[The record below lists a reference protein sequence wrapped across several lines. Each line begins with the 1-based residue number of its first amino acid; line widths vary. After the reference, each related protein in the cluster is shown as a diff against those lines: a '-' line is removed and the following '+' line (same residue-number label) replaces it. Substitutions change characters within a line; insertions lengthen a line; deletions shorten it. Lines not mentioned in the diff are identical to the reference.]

1 MSFADKVVMIT
12 GAGGRLGRPCAMA
25 FAEQGARLI
34 VTDEAPDRLSA
45 TADALRAAGARV
57 AAIPADVRSDEEVGR
72 VVVEGSR
79 AIGPVD
85 VLVNFHGWVV
95 TNYLLDIEIEDWER
109 TFDVNVKGTMLTC
122 RHVARQMVDRGAKGV
137 IVNISS
143 GASTSARVGAA
154 HYCGSKA
161 AVNML
166 TEVLAIE
173 LGPHGIRVNAI
184 APGLFTDE
192 VQRRGEGDPHP
203 YIRDML
209 NAIPLGRTGDP
220 AEIAHTV
227 LFLASPGASYIHGEI
242 LYATGG
248 AHCGRTHM
256 AGARGLGGRPNP
268 RA

>member
-1 MSFADKVVMIT
+1 MNFADKVVMIT
-12 GAGGRLGRPCAMA
+12 GAGGRLGRPCALA
-25 FAEQGARLI
+25 FVREGARVI
-34 VTDEAPDRLSA
+34 VTDAVPDRLA
-45 TADALRAAGARV
+45 TTVDAVRAIGGRV
-57 AAIPADVRSDEEVGR
+57 ASIPADVRHDDEVAR
-72 VVVEGSR
+72 VVTEGSR
-79 AIGPVD
+79 ALGPVD

-95 TNYLLDIEIEDWER
+95 TNYLLDIPIEDWER

-122 RHVARQMVDRGAKGV
+122 RHVARQMIDRGAHGA

-192 VQRRGEGDPHP
+192 VLRKGEGEPHP

-220 AEIAHTV
+220 VEIADTV
-227 LFLASPGASYIHGEI
+227 LFLASPRAGYIHGEI

-256 AGARGLGGRPNP
+256 AGARGLGGHANP
-268 RA
+268 RG

>member
-1 MSFADKVVMIT
+1 MEFADKVVMIT
-12 GAGGRLGRPCAMA
+12 GAAGRLGRPCALA
-25 FAEQGARLI
+25 FAREGARLLL
-34 VTDEAPDRLSA
+34 TDATPDRLEA
-45 TADALRAAGARV
+45 AADAVRAAGARV
-57 AAIPADVRSDEEVGR
+57 AAIPADVRSDEDVAR
-72 VVVEGSR
+72 VVAEGRR
-79 AIGPVD
+79 ALGPID

-95 TNYLLDIEIEDWER
+95 TNYLLEIPIEDWER

-122 RHVARQMVDRGAKGV
+122 RHVARQMIDRGAHGA

-184 APGLFTDE
+184 APGLFMDE
-192 VQRRGEGDPHP
+192 VLRRGEGDPHP
-203 YIRDML
+203 YVRDML

-220 AEIAHTV
+220 GEIAETV
-227 LFLASPGASYIHGEI
+227 LFLASPRAGYIHGEI

-256 AGARGLGGRPNP
+256 AGARGLSAHPNP
-268 RA
+268 